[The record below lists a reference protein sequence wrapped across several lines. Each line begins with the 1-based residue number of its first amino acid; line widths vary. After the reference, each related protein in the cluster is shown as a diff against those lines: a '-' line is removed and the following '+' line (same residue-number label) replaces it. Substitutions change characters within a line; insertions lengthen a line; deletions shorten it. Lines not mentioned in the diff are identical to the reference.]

1 MTDNI
6 ENLILEH
13 LKRFQTSQE
22 RIERKLEEVITR
34 WGALEI
40 NLASSRRDFAH
51 SEENTAVI
59 GVRVDRLN
67 ERLERIE
74 RRLELS

>member
-1 MTDNI
+1 MTENI

-13 LKRFQTSQE
+13 LWAIRADQSSVRDDIREIKSRLTSLE
-22 RIERKLEEVITR
+22 RTMAGNYADIADQHARYDRIT
-34 WGALEI
+34 
-40 NLASSRRDFAH
+40 
-51 SEENTAVI
+51 
-59 GVRVDRLN
+59 